1 MTFSSKFKKVTIG
14 TISLLSVG
22 LLLTACSSSGD
33 VDNIEK
39 ISKNEATKEVEA
51 FYKKIDPTKAKLS
64 KDIDNTTLDTKE
76 ELPDIDKNYPL
87 TVKGDGDINV
97 EVFVS
102 PEKAGKGEDGII
114 NEIAEN
120 FNNEKQT
127 VNNKRISVSIRSV
140 PSGTAIDYI
149 SSKNHVPDG
158 YTPSNPQWNYILT
171 SKGFNTKEV
180 TNRLFGNT
188 SGLLMK
194 KKTYEGI
201 KKKYGDINIDT
212 LNKAVNN
219 GYLLGYTNPYTS
231 STGMS
236 LLSQLL
242 FNFDP
247 ENPISDKAK
256 NEFQK
261 FQSNIPSTFVTTTQ
275 LRDAAKSGNADIL
288 SISYQTY
295 INTPEFKDYKYIPFG
310 IRQDSP
316 LYATTDNSE
325 KQEVLKK
332 FADYIKQDDNQ
343 QKATQYGFN
352 KNDDYTFEEKTK
364 DGNLLQ
370 SMQDLWKVNKN
381 GGEPIIG
388 VFLTDRSGSM
398 NGEPMNNVKKSLL
411 NSMQYIGDEN
421 LIGLVSY
428 SDDVQ
433 IDVPI
438 GAMNGTQKAY
448 MTSAI
453 KNMNPGGGTNT
464 YNGVLV
470 AIKMLQDKMKE
481 HPNARP
487 VIFVLSD
494 GETTGGYSFNR
505 VAPIIK
511 SLGITVH
518 TIGYNA
524 DLKELA
530 KLSKIN
536 ESVSIDADNDNVVY
550 KLKELFNA
558 EF

>member
-1 MTFSSKFKKVTIG
+1 
-14 TISLLSVG
+14 
-22 LLLTACSSSGD
+22 
-33 VDNIEK
+33 
-39 ISKNEATKEVEA
+39 
-51 FYKKIDPTKAKLS
+51 
-64 KDIDNTTLDTKE
+64 
-76 ELPDIDKNYPL
+76 
-87 TVKGDGDINV
+87 
-97 EVFVS
+97 
-102 PEKAGKGEDGII
+102 
-114 NEIAEN
+114 
-120 FNNEKQT
+120 
-127 VNNKRISVSIRSV
+127 
-140 PSGTAIDYI
+140 
-149 SSKNHVPDG
+149 
-158 YTPSNPQWNYILT
+158 
-171 SKGFNTKEV
+171 
-180 TNRLFGNT
+180 
-188 SGLLMK
+188 
-194 KKTYEGI
+194 
-201 KKKYGDINIDT
+201 
-212 LNKAVNN
+212 
-219 GYLLGYTNPYTS
+219 
-231 STGMS
+231 
-236 LLSQLL
+236 
-242 FNFDP
+242 
-247 ENPISDKAK
+247 
-256 NEFQK
+256 
-261 FQSNIPSTFVTTTQ
+261 
-275 LRDAAKSGNADIL
+275 
-288 SISYQTY
+288 
-295 INTPEFKDYKYIPFG
+295 
-310 IRQDSP
+310 
-316 LYATTDNSE
+316 
-325 KQEVLKK
+325 
-332 FADYIKQDDNQ
+332 
-343 QKATQYGFN
+343 
-352 KNDDYTFEEKTK
+352 
-364 DGNLLQ
+364 
-370 SMQDLWKVNKN
+370 MQDLWKVNKN

-494 GETTGGYSFNR
+494 GETTGGYSFDR